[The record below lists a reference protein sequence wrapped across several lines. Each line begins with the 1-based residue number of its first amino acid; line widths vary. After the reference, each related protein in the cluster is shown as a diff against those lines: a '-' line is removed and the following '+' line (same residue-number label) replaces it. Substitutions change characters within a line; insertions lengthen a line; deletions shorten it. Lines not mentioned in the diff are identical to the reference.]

1 VLSLTSRRSFLRESA
16 ATFVAYPHRGHAASS
31 APLDA
36 IAFDGL
42 VIFDLRPLL
51 AITNELFPGRGKELI
66 NLWSA
71 RQFEYAWLRSLAARY
86 ADFWRVSKDSLT
98 FAAHALGIELNQE
111 AVLRIMDNYRNMKCW
126 PEVPDALLSLK
137 RAGMRLALLSN
148 MTAGM
153 MDAGIRRSG
162 LTRVF
167 NEVLST
173 DRVRIYK
180 PGLRAY
186 EMGVHALRIPKERIL
201 FVASAGWD
209 AFGAKAFGY
218 PVYWVNRQRQPQEE
232 LGVTPDGAGAT
243 LDDLRDWIARGM
255 GTSE

>member
-1 VLSLTSRRSFLRESA
+1 MLSLTSRRSFLRKSA

-51 AITNELFPGRGKELI
+51 VLANELFPGHGKELV

-86 ADFWRVSKDSLT
+86 TDFWRVSEDSLT
-98 FAAHALGIELNQE
+98 FAAHAMGIDLNEE
-111 AVLRIMDNYRNMKCW
+111 ARLKIMDNYRNMKCW
-126 PEVPDALLSLK
+126 PEVPGALLSLK
-137 RAGMRLALLSN
+137 AAGMRLALLSN

-153 MDAGIRRSG
+153 MESGIRKSG
-162 LTRVF
+162 LSRVF

-180 PGLRAY
+180 PALRAY
-186 EMGVHALRIPKERIL
+186 EMGVDALGVPKERIL

-218 PVYWVNRQRQPQEE
+218 PVYWVNRQGQAREE
-232 LGVTPDGAGAT
+232 LGVIPDGAGAT
-243 LDDLRDWIARGM
+243 LDELRDWIARRT
-255 GTSE
+255 GTAQ